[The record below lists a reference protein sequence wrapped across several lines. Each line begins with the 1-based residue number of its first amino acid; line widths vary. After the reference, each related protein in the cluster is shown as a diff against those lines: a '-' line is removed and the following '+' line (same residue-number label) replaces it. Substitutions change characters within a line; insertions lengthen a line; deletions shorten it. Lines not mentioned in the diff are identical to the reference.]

1 MYVLISQHIRLNEP
15 ALSCMESSGS
25 VLVSSRTSA
34 GKTAIAEYVIDQS
47 LKNKQKVIYTSP
59 IKVKYEKK
67 GIRIALINLS

>member
-1 MYVLISQHIRLNEP
+1 MPISQHIRPNKST
-15 ALSCMESSGS
+15 LSYIECSESAI
-25 VLVSSRTSA
+25 VSARTSA